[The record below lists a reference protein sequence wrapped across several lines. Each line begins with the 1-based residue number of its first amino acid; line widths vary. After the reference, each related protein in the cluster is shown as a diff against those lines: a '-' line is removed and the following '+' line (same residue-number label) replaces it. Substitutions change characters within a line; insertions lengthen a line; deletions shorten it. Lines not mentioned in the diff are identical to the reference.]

1 MCDKT
6 DMTVQRLRKLIDDT
20 GLARQDIANEIGCDV
35 STITKH
41 YNGTRNITTDFIV
54 MYAKYFKV
62 STDYLLGMTDA
73 KTTDKDRRYITDVTG
88 LSDDAITELQ
98 RMKEFWVDY
107 NNEDHYSKI
116 VEFMNSYIESGY
128 FQKLLWRYCDY
139 YENVHHTLGQLMK
152 CVEKCNEYRVKQSEN
167 NQYIML
173 YPDDYEEVDKKMKL
187 TLFDLQENP
196 KDYIK
201 KELREELDHIDT
213 CIEQIDDYNYNAT
226 WSEQ

>member
-20 GLARQDIANEIGCDV
+20 GLARQDIADEIGCDV

-88 LSDDAITELQ
+88 LSEGAVDSLVFMKNYLYTFVDTENSDSLQ
-98 RMKEFWVDY
+98 SVMNCFIDSGSFQNLVVAMTEYQKEVSEQRDY
-107 NNEDHYSKI
+107 LT
-116 VEFMNSYIESGY
+116 EFYEQNQGNLGY
-128 FQKLLWRYCDY
+128 PGEAVNRDK
-139 YENVHHTLGQLMK
+139 LMK
-152 CVEKCNEYRVKQSEN
+152 
-167 NQYIML
+167 L
-173 YPDDYEEVDKKMKL
+173 A
-187 TLFDLQENP
+187 LFDVQEIA
-196 KDYIK
+196 KDHIK
-201 KELREELDHIDT
+201 KELRVKLDT
-213 CIEQIDDYNYNAT
+213 IEDITGKIYDAEFDRMAG
-226 WSEQ
+226 EQ